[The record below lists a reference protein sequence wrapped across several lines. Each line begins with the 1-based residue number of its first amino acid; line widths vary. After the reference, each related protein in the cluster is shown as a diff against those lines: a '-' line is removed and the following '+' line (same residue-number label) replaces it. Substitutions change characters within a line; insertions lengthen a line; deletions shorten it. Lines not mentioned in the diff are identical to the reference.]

1 MPPRLLSA
9 LANEEVRLMVL
20 ETPEEMVLVIV
31 SARFILG
38 RGGVGDGGRVSA
50 GEDWSEERLERP
62 LNDPI
67 SNLGGMLRDEFS
79 SLEKGDSSRRA
90 MT

>member
-1 MPPRLLSA
+1 M
-9 LANEEVRLMVL
+9 
-20 ETPEEMVLVIV
+20 
-31 SARFILG
+31 
-38 RGGVGDGGRVSA
+38 GDGGRVSA

-62 LNDPI
+62 LNDPP